1 MPTFEYDLRYLQA
14 GAGQLEAYLLAGEL
28 YWPIGVNPPK
38 GQPPYPQ
45 LTPGGLL
52 LARQRLGAIAETP
65 AQQAEL
71 TRLEQRLEALQAHW
85 RMAWGKKASQDFHAR
100 LKLWRNFLEEYREK
114 PSAHYDRYTYE
125 VTRRVQLHLLAPEAV
140 DLPLA
145 ETQAL
150 DGLDQLLRAV
160 FRSGSFVWEE
170 RLAAG
175 FPPAIFWYLYGRLR
189 EEIIEAAA

>member
-1 MPTFEYDLRYLQA
+1 MPTFAYDLRYLQA
-14 GAGQLEAYLLAGEL
+14 GVDQLEAYLLASEL
-28 YWPIGVNPPK
+28 YWPIGVNPPR

-85 RMAWGKKASQDFHAR
+85 RMAWGKKASHDFHAR

-114 PSAHYDRYTYE
+114 PSAHYDRYAYE
-125 VTRRVQLHLLAPEAV
+125 VTRRVQLHLLAPEAI

-150 DGLDQLLRAV
+150 EGLDQLLRAV
-160 FRSGSFVWEE
+160 FNSGAFVWDEH
-170 RLAAG
+170 LAAG

-189 EEIIEAAA
+189 AEISEAAA